1 MCEYKLMPGSII
13 AEANGL
19 MRLGAGETSNIL
31 SGVVYPT
38 SYAYKHWGQITV
50 HTLVL

>member
-1 MCEYKLMPGSII
+1 MPASII
-13 AEANGL
+13 AEAKGP
-19 MRLGAGETSNIL
+19 MRLPRGETSNIL